1 MPRLYFIR
9 LPVGHAYLW
18 HDPGGLTLIDTGL
31 PGSAPLIAQ
40 AIRQAGYQPADL
52 RRLVLTHFHADHIGA
67 AADIAGGG
75 EVEVLAHHADA
86 PFIHAR
92 AAGPPPDLAGWE
104 QPLYDRVMSCSRRS
118 HRCRPGLTASSGT
131 AMSPA
136 SAAAPSP
143 WPSRATRQAA
153 SRCGF
158 PGTGCCLPATPPRA
172 AQTGRSPAACSTSA
186 APKPPRRSAGGR
198 PQRRTR
204 LLRPRR
210 AAHPRS
216 RSRTASRRPDPARR
230 HR

>member
-1 MPRLYFIR
+1 MDIIQLMPRLYFTR

-40 AIRQAGYQPADL
+40 AIGQAGYQPADL
-52 RRLVLTHFHADHIGA
+52 RRLVFTHFHADHIGA
-67 AADIAGGG
+67 AADIAGWG

-92 AAGPPPDLAGWE
+92 ATGPPPDLAGWE
-104 QPLYDRVMSCSRRS
+104 QPLYDRVMSRLPPQPPVPPRIDRELGYGDDS
-118 HRCRPGLTASSGT
+118 
-131 AMSPA
+131 A
-136 SAAAPSP
+136 SATAPSP
-143 WPSRATRQAA
+143 WPSPATRQAA

-186 APKPPRRSAGGR
+186 APKPPRRSAGW
-198 PQRRTR
+198 
-204 LLRPRR
+204 R
-210 AAHPRS
+210 ASAPNS
-216 RSRTASRRPDPARR
+216 PASATASRSPTEPQP
-230 HR
+230 HCEPPP